1 MSRGLDL
8 PEKQSGSHDFE
19 GMLYGLL
26 GVLIFGL
33 TLPTTRIAV
42 AELDPIFVGLGRAVP
57 AAACAALLL
66 LVTRTPIPERR
77 HWWNLAVTSGG
88 IVFGFPVFATVAMA
102 TVPAA
107 HGGVVLAILPLATA
121 VAGSLF
127 GGERP
132 SLAFWL
138 FSFAGAGLVFA
149 FVVIRGGGIG
159 GIEFGDLLLVIAV
172 VCAAVGYA
180 KGGVLARDL
189 GAWQVICWALVI
201 AVPFLVVCVFLGS
214 GPVNWQASTAAW
226 SGFFYVALFSQFLG
240 FFAWNRGL
248 ALGGIARVGQLQLL
262 QPFVTLLAS
271 ALLLAEQ
278 VGWIEIAFA
287 LAVVAT
293 VMAGRR
299 TQVKRVG

>member
-1 MSRGLDL
+1 MKILGSRDAQGL
-8 PEKQSGSHDFE
+8 F
-19 GMLYGLL
+19 YGLI

-42 AELDPIFVGLGRAVP
+42 VELDPIFVGLGRAIP
-57 AAACAALLL
+57 AAFCAGLLL
-66 LVTRTPIPERR
+66 LITRTRVPERK

-88 IVFGFPVFATVAMA
+88 IVFGFPVFATLAMT

-107 HGGVVLAILPLATA
+107 HGGVVLAVLPLATA

-138 FSFAGAGLVFA
+138 FSLTGAVLVFA
-149 FVVIRGGGIG
+149 FVTVRGGGLG
-159 GIEFGDLLLVIAV
+159 GIGFGDLLLVIAV
-172 VCAAVGYA
+172 ICAAVGYA
-180 KGGVLARDL
+180 KGGVLARDM
-189 GAWQVICWALVI
+189 GGWQVICWALVI
-201 AVPFLVVCVFLGS
+201 AVPFLAIIILLTA
-214 GPVNWQASTAAW
+214 GPINWDAGASAW
-226 SGFFYVALFSQFLG
+226 SGFFYVAFFSQFLG
-240 FFAWNRGL
+240 FFAWNHGL

-262 QPFVTLLAS
+262 QPFVTLIAS

-278 VGWIEIAFA
+278 VGWIEVAFA
-287 LAVVAT
+287 LAVVAS

-299 TQVKRVG
+299 TQVRRSS

>member
-1 MSRGLDL
+1 MKSLGSRDAQGL
-8 PEKQSGSHDFE
+8 F
-19 GMLYGLL
+19 YGLI

-42 AELDPIFVGLGRAVP
+42 AELDPVFVGLGRALP
-57 AAACAALLL
+57 AALCAGLLL
-66 LVTRTPIPERR
+66 LVTRTAIPARR
-77 HWWNLAVTSGG
+77 HWWNLAITSGG
-88 IVFGFPVFATVAMA
+88 IVFGFPVFATIAMA

-132 SLAFWL
+132 SLAFWFFGL
-138 FSFAGAGLVFA
+138 MGAALVFA
-149 FVVIRGGGIG
+149 FVVVRGGGIG
-159 GIEFGDLLLVIAV
+159 GISFGDLLLVIAV
-172 VCAAVGYA
+172 ICAAVGYA
-180 KGGVLARDL
+180 KGGVLARDMA
-189 GAWQVICWALVI
+189 GWRVICWALVI
-201 AVPFLVVCVFLGS
+201 AVPFLLLIVLLAS
-214 GPVNWQASTAAW
+214 GPINWQAGVGAW

-240 FFAWNRGL
+240 FFAWNHGL

-271 ALLLAEQ
+271 ALLLAEA

-287 LAVVAT
+287 LAVVAS

-299 TQVKRVG
+299 TQVRRVP